1 MMNIHS
7 VRVCRA
13 ASPFLHATFKP
24 TATQQQQ
31 LQQYSTT
38 RLGRIDLNAKQGSSS
53 GSSGSS
59 NASTASSA
67 STHSKQPQPKKE
79 SIWRKIWDG
88 TISTGYLG
96 VILAGVGAG
105 GLAISYVVSD
115 FIEGYHAE
123 KLFDDA
129 FDKVQRHPQVVD
141 MVGLP
146 MRGHGGKGPRGGET
160 KVTRTIYKDDQGAD
174 KMVVMYF
181 ALEGPNGKGTVYVN
195 QVKNPET
202 DEYEYNVLSADV
214 QRHGM
219 RSAKR
224 FVLIDN
230 RTKRRPAGGKKG
242 WFGMKPLWRGKE

>member
-1 MMNIHS
+1 MRNIHA

-13 ASPFLHATFKP
+13 PFLHASFKP
-24 TATQQQQ
+24 TTASQQH

-38 RLGRIDLNAKQGSSS
+38 RLGRIDLNAKQGS
-53 GSSGSS
+53 GSASS
-59 NASTASSA
+59 NSSNSA
-67 STHSKQPQPKKE
+67 NTHAKKPMPKKE
-79 SIWRKIWDG
+79 SIWKKIWDG

-129 FDKVQRHPQVVD
+129 FEKVQRHPQVVD
-141 MVGLP
+141 MVGMP

-160 KVTRTIYKDDQGAD
+160 KVTRTIYKDDQGGD

-195 QVKNPET
+195 QVKNAET

-230 RTKRRPAGGKKG
+230 RTKRRPSGQKRG